1 MLFKLSVNP
10 MPETQRFIEGRIDS
24 LREMKVKNIE
34 EALSRLRDDVT
45 NIFTARYDKI
55 RKDARFMK
63 VFMSPHLNIRKQD
76 SKLGELLVGAY
87 SIMDKINL
95 DDISFGKKDKE
106 LREDKYNQYFE
117 RKLRSLEAVFG
128 SDVEELQDL
137 FIGLFLRYTYQ
148 TEKLEGENLVDLR
161 KKFQNFIDDQNV
173 LFWFFFYLDEFSRLN
188 NKRAQKEKEKKPSLS
203 SGLDDEI
210 QHGTLL
216 QDIQEQIFICK
227 KLKHIAE
234 KLIEISQDHNPLDGV
249 RRVLD
254 EVYSSSGQENLI
266 KGLLGK
272 FLEFHK
278 VELEYSLKALVYKRI
293 IHLNQGTKEGR
304 NNRKAWLAELTP
316 QDIEKLV
323 SLLEVRVERD
333 ARLSPEQNAQQE
345 LFVKFRTA
353 IDEWKEEEKKGTPL
367 DEGDMNLL
375 VLRLSNIAVLEQQV
389 EAQEQEIKNYRE
401 RNKVGYQNSIIKSY
415 NENLDRLS
423 QSIFYYLEITFIK
436 DSQLNMK
443 AKQVLGEFLQKMQEM
458 DGRLDAEMKAEF
470 GAGDE
475 SGKSDADDREKDET
489 GDGKPIEE
497 GIELEP
503 EEYAERVAKEMHKM
517 TNSNKIKPLKEL
529 ASIGFLSTLKHILP
543 LNRYNTEFVRK
554 LARNT
559 AVKIILRELRED
571 EESSRLGIQQK
582 KKLVELVINLD
593 QKYKHLKDLELG
605 NPKTTGKILD
615 ILIHEDNEFSARMI
629 SEIIVDNDERIRAS
643 AVRLIADMIDTN
655 DTSLLVKLLGDPDRR
670 VRANVIESL
679 EEVGNRNVL
688 GILMKYKYDKDNRVR
703 GNAIKAIWNF
713 GNKDIDDSLEEMLVD
728 PEETMRASGVW
739 VIGEIGHNQ
748 PDLKVLLRAVAKDR
762 SPMVQDNIEKA
773 KKKIEKREK
782 GFQVMI
788 ADDDSEFCRDIGRK
802 LSADGYKF
810 RVALNGQSALWSINK
825 QPPDIILLDL
835 RLPRVNGMEMLKQIR
850 ASEEL
855 CGIPVIMLCDV
866 NSSLL
871 IKKALEIGANSYLVK
886 PCNYQQIKEKVA
898 KLL

>member
-10 MPETQRFIEGRIDS
+10 MPETQKFIETRIDS
-24 LREMKVKNIE
+24 LREMKAKNIE

-45 NIFTARYDKI
+45 NIFTARYDKL
-55 RKDARFMK
+55 RKDARFVK
-63 VFMSPHLNIRKQD
+63 VFLSPQLNIRKQEG
-76 SKLGELLVGAY
+76 KLGELLVGAY

-106 LREDKYNQYFE
+106 LREEKYNRYFE
-117 RKLRSLEAVFG
+117 KKLRSLESVFA
-128 SDVEELQDL
+128 SDVVELQDL

-148 TEKLEGENLVDLR
+148 TEKLEGENLEKLR
-161 KKFQNFIDDQNV
+161 EKFHNFIADQNV

-188 NKRAQKEKEKKPSLS
+188 NKRAQKEKEKKSSLS
-203 SGLDDEI
+203 SGLEDEI
-210 QHGTLL
+210 QQGNLL

-227 KLKHIAE
+227 KLKLISE
-234 KLIEISQDHNPLDGV
+234 KIIDITQDHNPLDGV

-266 KGLLGK
+266 KGLLEK

-278 VELEYSLKALVYKRI
+278 IELEYSQKALVYKRI

-304 NNRKAWLAELTP
+304 NNRKKWLSELTTE
-316 QDIEKLV
+316 DIEKLV
-323 SLLEVRVERD
+323 LLLEVNVEKG
-333 ARLSPEQNAQQE
+333 ARLSPEQSAQQE
-345 LFVKFRTA
+345 LFVKFRTLLA
-353 IDEWKEEEKKGTPL
+353 EWKAEEKMGVPL
-367 DEGDMNLL
+367 DEGDLNLL
-375 VLRLSNIAVLEQQV
+375 VLRLSNAALLEQQV

-401 RNKVGYQNSIIKSY
+401 RNKVDYQNSIIKSY

-423 QSIFYYLEITFIK
+423 QSIFYYLEISFIK
-436 DSQLNMK
+436 DSQFNTK
-443 AKQVLGEFLQKMQEM
+443 AKQILGEFLEKMHEIDSKINDEM
-458 DGRLDAEMKAEF
+458 RVEF
-470 GAGDE
+470 GGEDKDGKDE
-475 SGKSDADDREKDET
+475 QKSDEAGEVTPEEET
-489 GDGKPIEE
+489 D
-497 GIELEP
+497 LEP
-503 EEYAERVAKEMHKM
+503 EEYAEKVAKEMHKM

-571 EESSRLGIQQK
+571 EEDSRLGIQQK

-593 QKYKHLKDLELG
+593 SKYKHLKELELG

-655 DTSLLVKLLGDPDRR
+655 DTSLLVKLLSDPDRR

-748 PDLKVLLRAVAKDR
+748 PNLKGLLRAVSKDR
-762 SPMVQDNIEKA
+762 SQMVQENIEKA

-788 ADDDSEFCRDIGRK
+788 ADDDSEFCRDIGRM

-825 QPPDIILLDL
+825 QPPDIILVDL
-835 RLPRVNGMEMLKQIR
+835 RLPRVNGMELLKQVR
-850 ASEEL
+850 NSEEL
-855 CGIPVIMLCDV
+855 SDIPVIMLCDV
-866 NSSLL
+866 NSNLL
-871 IKKALEIGANSYLVK
+871 IKKALESGADTYLVK
-886 PCNYQQIKEKVA
+886 PCNYQQIKEKMSR
-898 KLL
+898 LL